1 MEGYVYILSNP
12 VMPGLVKIGFTTEDD
27 INVRLS
33 GLFQTGVPVPFDVE
47 YACRIPDC
55 KKVERALHRAFHPQ
69 RTHARREFFNIEPDQ
84 AIAILELFEAI
95 DLTSDVIRRG
105 QENALPEDIAATKKA
120 RKRRPNMNFFEMGL
134 AKGDVIQYI
143 PSLSDDMPITV
154 TIEEEKKVR
163 FLGETRSPSSVTTE
177 LRETDYQVQPGPY
190 WTTTIGDLSDLY
202 ERTYG

>member
-27 INVRLS
+27 INVRLN

-69 RTHARREFFNIEPDQ
+69 RTHARREFFNIEAYQ

-95 DLTSDVIRRG
+95 DLTVDVIRRG
-105 QENALPEDIAATKKA
+105 EETAAPEDVAATKKA
-120 RKRRPNMNFFEMGL
+120 RKRRPPMNFFEMGL
-134 AKGDVIQYI
+134 ERGDEIHYI
-143 PSLSDDMPITV
+143 PSLSEENHV
-154 TIEEEKKVR
+154 NATIEEEKKV
-163 FLGETRSPSSVTTE
+163 LYHGEVRSLTSVTTE
-177 LRETDYQVQPGPY
+177 LRDTDYQVQPGPY
-190 WTTTIGDLSDLY
+190 WTSAKGDLSDLY
-202 ERTYG
+202 EATYS

>member
-27 INVRLS
+27 INVRLN

-69 RTHARREFFNIEPDQ
+69 RTHARREFFNIEADQ

-95 DLTSDVIRRG
+95 DLTVDVIRRG
-105 QENALPEDIAATKKA
+105 EETAAPEDIAATNKA
-120 RKRRPNMNFFEMGL
+120 RKRRPPMNFLEMGL
-134 AKGDVIQYI
+134 GKGDTIQYI
-143 PSLSDDMPITV
+143 PSLSEDVPVMATIDD
-154 TIEEEKKVR
+154 EKKVMFR
-163 FLGETRSPSSVTTE
+163 GEIRSLTSVTTE
-177 LRETDYQVQPGPY
+177 LRDTAYNVQPGPY
-190 WTTTIGDLSDLY
+190 WTSAKGDLSDLY
-202 ERTYG
+202 EATYS

>member
-27 INVRLS
+27 INVRLN

-69 RTHARREFFNIEPDQ
+69 RTHARREFFNIEADQ

-95 DLTSDVIRRG
+95 DLTVDVIRRG
-105 QENALPEDIAATKKA
+105 EETAAPEDVAATKKA
-120 RKRRPNMNFFEMGL
+120 RKRRPPMNFLEMGL
-134 AKGDVIQYI
+134 ERGDEIQYI
-143 PSLSDDMPITV
+143 PSLSEESPV
-154 TIEEEKKVR
+154 VATIEEEKKVR
-163 FLGETRSPSSVTTE
+163 FQGEVRSLTSVTTE
-177 LRETDYQVQPGPY
+177 LRDTAYQVQPGPY
-190 WTTTIGDLSDLY
+190 WTSAKGDLSDLY
-202 ERTYG
+202 EATYS

>member
-105 QENALPEDIAATKKA
+105 QDKTRFRRTSPR
-120 RKRRPNMNFFEMGL
+120 RKRRENAG
-134 AKGDVIQYI
+134 Q
-143 PSLSDDMPITV
+143 T
-154 TIEEEKKVR
+154 
-163 FLGETRSPSSVTTE
+163 
-177 LRETDYQVQPGPY
+177 
-190 WTTTIGDLSDLY
+190 
-202 ERTYG
+202 